1 MILVLRIGSVD
12 SKKCLER
19 WYVKTVLPGEDF
31 KVVQQEIADILK
43 GRKLVGHAVHN
54 DLEVLLLSHPKHD
67 IRDTSKFKPF
77 RVINKGGTPSLKKLT
92 AKILGFTVQT
102 GEHDSI
108 QDAQAA
114 MRLYTMYKKQW
125 ESSLSMKS
133 EKKRLQAK
141 NLPAES

>member
-1 MILVLRIGSVD
+1 MRILLSDSVLI
-12 SKKCLER
+12 
-19 WYVKTVLPGEDF
+19 GEDF
-31 KVVQQEIADILK
+31 KVVQQAIADILE

-54 DLEVLLLSHPKHD
+54 DLEVLFLSHPKND

-92 AKILGFTVQT
+92 AKVLGFTVQT
-102 GEHDSI
+102 GQHDSI

-125 ESSLSMKS
+125 ESTHSLKTK
-133 EKKRLQAK
+133 KKRMQARK
-141 NLPAES
+141 DSTGS